1 MLTSLQILYA
11 NRHNM
16 PFLAM
21 GSGHGTAGALGN
33 VHGGIQIWTRRLD
46 NIRISADGKTVTVGG
61 GVKVK
66 ELIDTLWAA
75 GKQTG
80 ALILHVSSK

>member
-1 MLTSLQILYA
+1 MLTSPQILYA
-11 NRHNM
+11 NRHNI

-21 GSGHGTAGALGN
+21 GSGHGSAGALGN
-33 VHGGIQIWTRRLD
+33 VHDGIQIWTRQLK

-66 ELIDTLWAA
+66 ELTDALWAA